1 MTEST
6 CLLIISIIM
15 VIIITIMCIVAY
27 NNSDRKKLFKAKK
40 IVNLI
45 LDDYLLQSNK
55 KLDKE
60 SNKKLDKEKDTKL
73 IEKDTKLDKEKD
85 TKLIDKKDEFNLDKL
100 IISRCELIR
109 KLPPTYEN
117 YIMLYNGLLNY
128 SKKNDTKIHRLGV
141 LLDVE

>member
-45 LDDYLLQSNK
+45 LDDYLLESNK

-60 SNKKLDKEKDTKL
+60 SNK
-73 IEKDTKLDKEKD
+73 KLDKEKD